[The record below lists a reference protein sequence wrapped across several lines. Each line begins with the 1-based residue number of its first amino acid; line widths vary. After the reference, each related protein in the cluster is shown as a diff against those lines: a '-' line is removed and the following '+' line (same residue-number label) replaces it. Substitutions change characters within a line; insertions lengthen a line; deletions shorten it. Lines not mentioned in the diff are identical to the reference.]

1 MSIKKTQKQYF
12 EEIIAMLDSEEHK
25 EFLRGRVEALTKKSA
40 DRKPT
45 AEQEK
50 RKELCDKV
58 LDFMKPSTL
67 YTVTELMRSVPELVA
82 MPSVTFQYVNAIV
95 RDLKDNGFVERV
107 VEKGTAYF
115 RKM

>member
-1 MSIKKTQKQYF
+1 MSMKKTHKQFY
-12 EEIIAMLDSEEHK
+12 EEILATLTNEEHK
-25 EFLRGRVEALTKKSA
+25 EFIKGRIEALNKKSA